1 MVVAETL
8 GKFEHEVLEL
18 SPNEFSG
25 WCAYLRIQGE
35 RQHSLSTPST
45 GSRGAIPR
53 GYKRARAAP
62 LPKIIRQPSRGSARG
77 RR

>member
-1 MVVAETL
+1 MVVGETL

-18 SPNEFSG
+18 SPNEFG
-25 WCAYLRIQGE
+25 RWCAHLKMQGE
-35 RQHSLSTPST
+35 RQHSTATPPT
-45 GSRGAIPR
+45 GSQGAIPR